1 MFYIAEKNLNNCKKC
16 GACDE
21 IVACSSMRV
30 GYVEECIGCGACFIT
45 CPNEAIIIKE
55 KPREKEIKIKVN
67 GESFSIP
74 EKITVKKA
82 LEFIGYKIGKFPN
95 EGDLFVPC
103 EVGGCWSCAIII
115 NGEIK
120 PSCVTGVKEG
130 MKIKTQLPKDYKPKR
145 LIHGWMGHSVGGVG
159 TPWWLKKGYGSI
171 EVATFA
177 CGCNFRCPQC
187 QNWTTTYCG
196 KEVALTPREAALLM
210 THTRR
215 MHGGNR
221 MAISGGECTLNKPWL
236 IQYIQEL
243 KKLNPD
249 EKARFHID
257 TNASILTKDYI
268 DELVEAGMTDIGPD
282 LKGLKLETF
291 MKITGLKDE
300 KIAEKYYRTS
310 WEAVKYLIN
319 NYKDKVF
326 IGIGIPYNKDLIS
339 LEEIAKMGDEIYKLD
354 PEVQVCVL
362 DYRPEFRSKILRP
375 SYYEM
380 VKVWDILKST
390 GLKTVICQT
399 EYGHIGPKEPSLS
412 RFY

>member
-1 MFYIAEKNLNNCKKC
+1 
-16 GACDE
+16 
-21 IVACSSMRV
+21 
-30 GYVEECIGCGACFIT
+30 
-45 CPNEAIIIKE
+45 
-55 KPREKEIKIKVN
+55 
-67 GESFSIP
+67 
-74 EKITVKKA
+74 
-82 LEFIGYKIGKFPN
+82 
-95 EGDLFVPC
+95 
-103 EVGGCWSCAIII
+103 
-115 NGEIK
+115 
-120 PSCVTGVKEG
+120 
-130 MKIKTQLPKDYKPKR
+130 
-145 LIHGWMGHSVGGVG
+145 
-159 TPWWLKKGYGSI
+159 
-171 EVATFA
+171 
-177 CGCNFRCPQC
+177 
-187 QNWTTTYCG
+187 
-196 KEVALTPREAALLM
+196 
-210 THTRR
+210 
-215 MHGGNR
+215 
-221 MAISGGECTLNKPWL
+221 
-236 IQYIQEL
+236 
-243 KKLNPD
+243 
-249 EKARFHID
+249 
-257 TNASILTKDYI
+257 
-268 DELVEAGMTDIGPD
+268 